1 MKDNSLMQKDDFYV
15 DIIPILVQEVL
26 QEVGHTFKRY
36 VTTDNYVP
44 VTEKSELILK
54 KKKGKA
60 SKQESREGNDNLLA
74 KK

>member
-54 KKKGKA
+54 KKKVKQA
-60 SKQESREGNDNLLA
+60 SKKAE
-74 KK
+74 K

>member
-1 MKDNSLMQKDDFYV
+1 MQKDDFYV

-44 VTEKSELILK
+44 VTEKSRVNFAK
-54 KKKGKA
+54 KKKK
-60 SKQESREGNDNLLA
+60 
-74 KK
+74 